1 MSALEIALLAGIT
14 LAGLV
19 LFYVV
24 WDFSLGLIRKA
35 VADLASGEDS
45 TPTEGK
51 VI

>member
-19 LFYVV
+19 LFFVV
-24 WDFSLGLIRKA
+24 LDFSLGLIRQA
-35 VADLASGEDS
+35 VADLSGEDS